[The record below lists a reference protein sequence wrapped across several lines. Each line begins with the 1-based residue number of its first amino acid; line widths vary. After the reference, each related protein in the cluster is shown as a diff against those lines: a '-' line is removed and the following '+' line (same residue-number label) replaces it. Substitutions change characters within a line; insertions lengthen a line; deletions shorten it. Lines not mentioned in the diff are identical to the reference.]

1 MIKIRTTAL
10 FILLAFTL
18 SMAACTPADDT
29 SEPVTTTV
37 QTETDEQDTVVEELR
52 LVSTAAD
59 ITEIL
64 DGLLLSESIV
74 AADSYSL
81 GIGNVD
87 PEVCTLDYTNPD
99 VETIISLEPDVVF
112 VSGSSTDGTVDPYSA
127 LSDAGVN
134 VVYIPTAESISGI
147 IDNIELIAENTG
159 AEDKAEELTAS
170 IDEAVAD
177 AKARAESLGGEKV
190 SVYFEIS
197 AAPWFYSFG
206 SNTYLDEIISIC
218 GGENIYSEETGWIS
232 NTEES
237 ILAAN
242 PQVILTNVMYDGY
255 DYNEIYSREGWDT
268 IDAVVNHR
276 VYSIDANAS
285 SRGSQNIVKA
295 IEEISLA
302 IIPDESAQ

>member
-37 QTETDEQDTVVEELR
+37 QTEADEQDTVVEELR

-64 DGLLLSESIV
+64 DGLLLSDSIV

>member
-1 MIKIRTTAL
+1 MIKIRITAL

-29 SEPVTTTV
+29 PEPVATTV
-37 QTETDEQDTVVEELR
+37 QTEADEQDAVAQELR

-59 ITEIL
+59 ITELL

-255 DYNEIYSREGWDT
+255 DYNEIYSREGWEA

-295 IEEISLA
+295 IQEISLA

>member
-37 QTETDEQDTVVEELR
+37 QTEADEQDTVVEELR

-64 DGLLLSESIV
+64 DGLLLSDSIV

-87 PEVCTLDYTNPD
+87 PEVCTLDYANPD

-112 VSGSSTDGTVDPYSA
+112 VSGSSTDGTVDPYIA

>member
-1 MIKIRTTAL
+1 MIKIRITAL

-29 SEPVTTTV
+29 PEPVTTTV
-37 QTETDEQDTVVEELR
+37 QTEADEQDAVAQELR
-52 LVSTAAD
+52 LISTAAD
-59 ITEIL
+59 ITELL

-87 PEVCTLDYTNPD
+87 PEVCTLDYTNPG

-159 AEDKAEELTAS
+159 AEDKAEELTSS

-177 AKARAESLGGEKV
+177 AKTRAESLGGEKV

-255 DYNEIYSREGWDT
+255 DYNEIYSREGWEA

-295 IEEISLA
+295 IQEISLA

>member
-1 MIKIRTTAL
+1 M
-10 FILLAFTL
+10 
-18 SMAACTPADDT
+18 PADDT

-64 DGLLLSESIV
+64 DGLLLSDSIV

-87 PEVCTLDYTNPD
+87 PEVCTLDYANPD

-197 AAPWFYSFG
+197 AVPWLYSFG
-206 SNTYLDEIISIC
+206 GETYLDEIISIC

>member
-1 MIKIRTTAL
+1 MIKIRITAL

-29 SEPVTTTV
+29 PEPVTTTV
-37 QTETDEQDTVVEELR
+37 QTEADEQDAVAQELR

-74 AADSYSL
+74 AVDSYSL

-87 PEVCTLDYTNPD
+87 PEICTLDYTNPD

-255 DYNEIYSREGWDT
+255 DYNEIYSREGWEA

-295 IEEISLA
+295 IQEISLA

>member
-37 QTETDEQDTVVEELR
+37 QTETDEQDTVIEELR

>member
-87 PEVCTLDYTNPD
+87 PEVCTLDYANPD

-147 IDNIELIAENTG
+147 IDNIEHIAENTG

>member
-37 QTETDEQDTVVEELR
+37 QTEADEQDTVVEELR

-64 DGLLLSESIV
+64 DGLLLSDSIV

-87 PEVCTLDYTNPD
+87 PEVCTLDYANPD

-206 SNTYLDEIISIC
+206 GNTYLDEIISIC

>member
-1 MIKIRTTAL
+1 MIKIRITAL

-29 SEPVTTTV
+29 PEPVTTTV
-37 QTETDEQDTVVEELR
+37 QTEADEQDAVAQELR
-52 LVSTAAD
+52 LISTAAD
-59 ITEIL
+59 ITELL

-159 AEDKAEELTAS
+159 AEDKAEELTSS

-177 AKARAESLGGEKV
+177 AKTRAEGLGGEKV

-255 DYNEIYSREGWDT
+255 DYNEIYSREGWEA

-295 IEEISLA
+295 IQEISLA

>member
-1 MIKIRTTAL
+1 MIKIRITAL

-29 SEPVTTTV
+29 PEPVTTTV
-37 QTETDEQDTVVEELR
+37 QTEADEQDAVAQELR
-52 LVSTAAD
+52 LISTAAD
-59 ITEIL
+59 ITELL

-255 DYNEIYSREGWDT
+255 DYNEIYSREGWEA

-295 IEEISLA
+295 IQEISLA

>member
-1 MIKIRTTAL
+1 MIKIRITAL

-29 SEPVTTTV
+29 TEPVTTTV
-37 QTETDEQDTVVEELR
+37 QTEADEQDAVAQELR

-59 ITEIL
+59 ITELL

-255 DYNEIYSREGWDT
+255 DYNEIYSREGWEA

-295 IEEISLA
+295 IQEISLA

>member
-1 MIKIRTTAL
+1 MIKIRITAL

-18 SMAACTPADDT
+18 SMAACAPADDT
-29 SEPVTTTV
+29 PEPVTTTV
-37 QTETDEQDTVVEELR
+37 QTEADEQDAVAQELR

-59 ITEIL
+59 ITELL

-255 DYNEIYSREGWDT
+255 DYNEIYSREGWEA

-295 IEEISLA
+295 IQEISLA

>member
-1 MIKIRTTAL
+1 M
-10 FILLAFTL
+10 
-18 SMAACTPADDT
+18 PADDT

-87 PEVCTLDYTNPD
+87 PEVCTLDYANPD

-159 AEDKAEELTAS
+159 AEDKAEELTAL

>member
-1 MIKIRTTAL
+1 MIKIRIISL
-10 FILLAFTL
+10 FILLTFTL
-18 SMAACTPADDT
+18 SMAACAPADDT
-29 SEPVTTTV
+29 PEPVTTTV
-37 QTETDEQDTVVEELR
+37 QTEADEQDTVVEELR

-59 ITEIL
+59 TTEIL

-74 AADSYSL
+74 AADSYSS

-99 VETIISLEPDVVF
+99 VEMIISLEPDVVF

-127 LSDAGVN
+127 ISDAGVN

-147 IDNIELIAENTG
+147 IDNIELIAKNTG

-255 DYNEIYSREGWDT
+255 DYNEIYSREGWEA

-285 SRGSQNIVKA
+285 SRGSQNIIKA

>member
-1 MIKIRTTAL
+1 MIKIRITAL

-29 SEPVTTTV
+29 TEPVTTTV
-37 QTETDEQDTVVEELR
+37 QTEADEQDAVAQELR

-59 ITEIL
+59 ITELL

>member
-1 MIKIRTTAL
+1 MIKIRITAL

-29 SEPVTTTV
+29 PEPVTTTV
-37 QTETDEQDTVVEELR
+37 QTEADEQDAVAQELR
-52 LVSTAAD
+52 LISTAAD
-59 ITEIL
+59 ITELL

-159 AEDKAEELTAS
+159 AEDKAEELTSS

-255 DYNEIYSREGWDT
+255 DYNEIYSREGWEA

-295 IEEISLA
+295 IQEISLA

>member
-37 QTETDEQDTVVEELR
+37 QTEADEQDTVVEELR

-64 DGLLLSESIV
+64 DGLLLSDSIV

-87 PEVCTLDYTNPD
+87 PEVCTLDYANPD

>member
-64 DGLLLSESIV
+64 DGLLLSDSIV

-81 GIGNVD
+81 GLGNVD
-87 PEVCTLDYTNPD
+87 PEVCALDYTNPD

-177 AKARAESLGGEKV
+177 AKARAESLDGEKV

>member
-1 MIKIRTTAL
+1 M
-10 FILLAFTL
+10 
-18 SMAACTPADDT
+18 PADDT

-64 DGLLLSESIV
+64 DGLLLSDSIV

-87 PEVCTLDYTNPD
+87 PEVCTLDYANPD

-159 AEDKAEELTAS
+159 AEDKAEELTAL

>member
-1 MIKIRTTAL
+1 MIKIRITAL

-29 SEPVTTTV
+29 PEPVTTTV
-37 QTETDEQDTVVEELR
+37 QTEADEQDAVAQELR

-59 ITEIL
+59 ITELL

-255 DYNEIYSREGWDT
+255 DYNEIYSREGWEA

-295 IEEISLA
+295 IQEISLA

>member
-1 MIKIRTTAL
+1 MIKIRTMAL

-18 SMAACTPADDT
+18 SMAACAPADDT
-29 SEPVTTTV
+29 PEPVTTTV
-37 QTETDEQDTVVEELR
+37 QTEADEQDAVAQELR

-159 AEDKAEELTAS
+159 AEDKAEELTSS

-177 AKARAESLGGEKV
+177 AKTRAESLGGENV

-255 DYNEIYSREGWDT
+255 DYNEIYSREGWEA

-295 IEEISLA
+295 IQEISLA

>member
-1 MIKIRTTAL
+1 MIKIRITAL

-29 SEPVTTTV
+29 PEPVTTTV
-37 QTETDEQDTVVEELR
+37 QTEADEQDAVAQELR

-147 IDNIELIAENTG
+147 IDNIELIAKNTG

-255 DYNEIYSREGWDT
+255 DYNEIYSREGWEA

-295 IEEISLA
+295 IQEISLA

>member
-1 MIKIRTTAL
+1 MIKIRIISL
-10 FILLAFTL
+10 FILLTFTL
-18 SMAACTPADDT
+18 SMAACAPADDIP
-29 SEPVTTTV
+29 EPVTTTV
-37 QTETDEQDTVVEELR
+37 QTEADEQDTVVEELR

-59 ITEIL
+59 TTEIL

-74 AADSYSL
+74 AADSYSS

-99 VETIISLEPDVVF
+99 VEMIISLEPDVVF

-127 LSDAGVN
+127 ISDAGVN

-147 IDNIELIAENTG
+147 IDNIELIAKNTG

-255 DYNEIYSREGWDT
+255 DYNEIYSREGWEA

-285 SRGSQNIVKA
+285 SRGSQNIIKA

>member
-1 MIKIRTTAL
+1 MIKIRITAL

-29 SEPVTTTV
+29 PEPVTTTV
-37 QTETDEQDTVVEELR
+37 QTEADEQDAVAQELR

-255 DYNEIYSREGWDT
+255 DYNEIYSREGWEA

-295 IEEISLA
+295 IQEISLA

>member
-1 MIKIRTTAL
+1 MIKIRITAL

-37 QTETDEQDTVVEELR
+37 QTEADEQDTVVEELR

-64 DGLLLSESIV
+64 DGLLLSDSIV

>member
-1 MIKIRTTAL
+1 MIKIRTMAL

-29 SEPVTTTV
+29 PEPVTTTV
-37 QTETDEQDTVVEELR
+37 QTEADEQDAVAQELR

-59 ITEIL
+59 ITELL

-255 DYNEIYSREGWDT
+255 DYNEIYSREGWEA

-295 IEEISLA
+295 IQEISLA

>member
-18 SMAACTPADDT
+18 SMAACTLADDT

-87 PEVCTLDYTNPD
+87 PEVCTLDYANPD

>member
-1 MIKIRTTAL
+1 MIKIRITAL

-18 SMAACTPADDT
+18 SMAACAPADDT
-29 SEPVTTTV
+29 PEPVTTTV
-37 QTETDEQDTVVEELR
+37 QTEADEQDAVAQELR

-59 ITEIL
+59 ITELL

-206 SNTYLDEIISIC
+206 GNTYLDEIISIC

-255 DYNEIYSREGWDT
+255 DYNEIYSREGWEA

-295 IEEISLA
+295 IQEISLA

>member
-1 MIKIRTTAL
+1 MIKIRITAL

-29 SEPVTTTV
+29 PEPVTTTV
-37 QTETDEQDTVVEELR
+37 QTEADEQDAVAQELR

-74 AADSYSL
+74 AVDSYSL

-255 DYNEIYSREGWDT
+255 DYNEIYSREGWEA

-295 IEEISLA
+295 IQEISLA